1 MNAKNGL
8 YRFKDSINHSLAS
21 TIYDPFVISILKE
34 EIKIN
39 FFPVIIRNSIF
50 SRARR
55 GEKKEMISK
64 QIYE

>member
-8 YRFKDSINHSLAS
+8 YRFKVSINHSLAS

-39 FFPVIIRNSIF
+39 FFPVIIRKIPYF
-50 SRARR
+50 LEHEEERKRR
-55 GEKKEMISK
+55 
-64 QIYE
+64 